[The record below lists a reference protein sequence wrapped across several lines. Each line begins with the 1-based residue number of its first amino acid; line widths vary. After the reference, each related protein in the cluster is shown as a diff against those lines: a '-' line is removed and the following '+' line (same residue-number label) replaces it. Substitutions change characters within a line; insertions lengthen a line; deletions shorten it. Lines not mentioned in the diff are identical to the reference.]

1 MSKLSVCAASGKVA
15 TFTKKVDQSYDDIMS
30 TDDIICS
37 TSTAIKV
44 ASADKPMADCNYF
57 ASKRIGSQHQVI
69 GIAEMDTM
77 VFIAPTSRSN
87 GIRSWEKAR
96 SDTYMRRQ
104 RETEHRNQKYLV
116 QQHRNEKNVED
127 AKQKKEEKKRQEEA
141 DQQYFQQTR
150 RELEGPVRASV
161 VAVAEEEED
170 PTW

>member
-1 MSKLSVCAASGKVA
+1 MSKVSKSTTATTVA
-15 TFTKKVDQSYDDIMS
+15 KSMSSKMAYYDDIMS

-37 TSTAIKV
+37 ASTATTV
-44 ASADKPMADCNYF
+44 ASAKPLADCNYF

-77 VFIAPTSRSN
+77 VFIAPTVRSN

-104 RETEHRNQKYLV
+104 REMEHRNQQYLV
-116 QQHRNEKNVED
+116 QQHRNEKNVEE

-141 DQQYFQQTR
+141 DKQYFEQTR
-150 RELEGPVRASV
+150 RALEGPVR
-161 VAVAEEEED
+161 VAVSVEAAVEED